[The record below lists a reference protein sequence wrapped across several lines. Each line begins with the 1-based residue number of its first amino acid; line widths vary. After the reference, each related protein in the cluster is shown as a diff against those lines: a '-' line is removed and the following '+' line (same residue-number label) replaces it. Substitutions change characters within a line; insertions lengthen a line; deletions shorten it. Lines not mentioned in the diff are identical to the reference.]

1 MGDDSSLPEPF
12 ARRLARVDIPVL
24 TSGRGRETSP
34 GRSLY
39 GWAKFRLRT
48 FSKNPPNSR
57 TKGAE
62 CGLEGDCAL
71 SIRDDEAEEAWRV
84 ITPILDVWAQGW
96 VPLLEYPAGSDG
108 PTAATYPPGGQ
119 QSGRHRPGY
128 GPRPGV

>member
-1 MGDDSSLPEPF
+1 MGDDSSLPEPS

-48 FSKNPPNSR
+48 FSKNPHNSR

-62 CGLEGDCAL
+62 CGLTAGHCHESPVFETVL
-71 SIRDDEAEEAWRV
+71 
-84 ITPILDVWAQGW
+84 AQ
-96 VPLLEYPAGSDG
+96 VPPEPPLTHAIMDKGYDSDG
-108 PTAATYPPGGQ
+108 IREHLIAHDIAPVIPSKSNRRAPLDYDK
-119 QSGRHRPGY
+119 
-128 GPRPGV
+128 